1 LPKNFRLSL
10 WKACPIVKHFGACKY
25 FNIIIQWSPKDHD
38 IHDDKERSGVFG
50 MTGNSN
56 MIEVRNLEKHYN
68 GYTAVDGISLAIARG
83 SCFGLLGP
91 NGAGKTT
98 TVEMMENIIPPDRG
112 TILYKGRE
120 RDRTFNQEIGI
131 QFQHTELLA
140 FLTVEETLKTF
151 AAFYHKHLPVEE
163 VLSLCMLD
171 NIRKNMNHKIS
182 GGQRQRLLLGL
193 ALLNDPELL
202 FLDEPSTGLD
212 PQARKH
218 IWEIIL
224 DIKKKGKTI
233 ILTTHYMEEA
243 ENLCDTIAIMDKGRI
258 IEQGSPKSLIE
269 AHCQE
274 EGCPKNLESVFLK
287 MTGKY
292 LRE

>member
-1 LPKNFRLSL
+1 MSGR
-10 WKACPIVKHFGACKY
+10 V
-25 FNIIIQWSPKDHD
+25 NII
-38 IHDDKERSGVFG
+38 
-50 MTGNSN
+50 
-56 MIEVRNLEKHYN
+56 EVKNLTKKYN
-68 GYTAVDGISLAIARG
+68 GNTAVDGIFLAIARG

-98 TVEMMENIIPPDRG
+98 TVEMMENIIAQDSG
-112 TILYKGRE
+112 DIYYKGGE
-120 RDRTFNQEIGI
+120 RDGSFNQEIGI

-151 AAFYHKHLPVEE
+151 AAFYHKHLPVEDII
-163 VLSLCMLD
+163 SLCMLE
-171 NIRKNMNHKIS
+171 NIKRSLNNKIS

-193 ALLNDPELL
+193 ALLNDPELI

-218 IWEIIL
+218 IWEIIH
-224 DIKKKGKTI
+224 DINKKGRTI

-243 ENLCDTIAIMDKGRI
+243 ETLCDTIAIMDKGRI
-258 IEQGSPKSLIE
+258 IEQGSPENLVDK
-269 AHCQE
+269 HCKDMD
-274 EGCPKNLESVFLK
+274 CPQNLESVFLK
-287 MTGKY
+287 LTGKS

>member
-1 LPKNFRLSL
+1 MKSSL
-10 WKACPIVKHFGACKY
+10 
-25 FNIIIQWSPKDHD
+25 NII
-38 IHDDKERSGVFG
+38 
-50 MTGNSN
+50 
-56 MIEVRNLEKHYN
+56 EVKNLKKAYK
-68 GYTAVDGISLAIARG
+68 GKKAVDGVSISIPKG

-98 TVEMMENIIPPDRG
+98 IVEIMENIIQPDSG
-112 TILYKGRE
+112 DILYKGDKRNK
-120 RDRTFNQEIGI
+120 TFNQEIGI

-151 AAFYHKHLPVEE
+151 AAFYQKHLPVEDI
-163 VLSLCMLD
+163 LSLCMLE
-171 NIRKNMNHKIS
+171 NIKKSLNNKIS

-193 ALLNDPELL
+193 ALLNEPELI

-218 IWEIIL
+218 IWNIIR
-224 DIKKKGKTI
+224 DMNDNGKTI

-243 ENLCDTIAIMDKGRI
+243 QSLCDTIAIMDKGSI
-258 IEQGSPKSLIE
+258 IDQGSPESLMDK
-269 AHCQE
+269 HCRDE
-274 EGCPKNLESVFLK
+274 NTPRNLESVFLK
-287 MTGKY
+287 LTGKS

>member
-1 LPKNFRLSL
+1 
-10 WKACPIVKHFGACKY
+10 
-25 FNIIIQWSPKDHD
+25 
-38 IHDDKERSGVFG
+38 
-50 MTGNSN
+50 MTGNPD

-68 GYTAVDGISLAIARG
+68 GYTAVDGISLAIAKG

-98 TVEMMENIIPPDRG
+98 TVEMMENIIPPDAG
-112 TILYKGRE
+112 VILYKGGE
-120 RDRTFNQEIGI
+120 RDRSFNQEIGI

-151 AAFYHKHLPVEE
+151 AAFYHTHLPVEE
-163 VLSLCMLD
+163 VLTLCMLD

-224 DIKKKGKTI
+224 DINKKGKTI

-258 IEQGSPKSLIE
+258 IEQGSPKSLIKT
-269 AHCQE
+269 HCQE
-274 EGCPKNLESVFLK
+274 EGCPKNLETVFLK
-287 MTGKY
+287 LTGKY

>member
-1 LPKNFRLSL
+1 MQ
-10 WKACPIVKHFGACKY
+10 
-25 FNIIIQWSPKDHD
+25 NIIAA
-38 IHDDKERSGVFG
+38 KE
-50 MTGNSN
+50 
-56 MIEVRNLEKHYN
+56 IKKKYN
-68 GYTAVDGISLAIARG
+68 GKTAVDGISLSIAQG

-98 TVEMMENIIPPDRG
+98 IVEIMENIIDQDSG
-112 TILYKGRE
+112 DIFYKGRA
-120 RDRTFNQEIGI
+120 RDKSFNQEIGI

-151 AAFYHKHLPVEE
+151 ASFYNKHLPVKE
-163 VLSLCMLD
+163 VISLCMLE
-171 NIRKNMNHKIS
+171 NIKNNLNNKIS

-193 ALLNDPELL
+193 ALLNDPELI

-218 IWEIIL
+218 IWDIIQNMN
-224 DIKKKGKTI
+224 KQGKSI

-243 ENLCDTIAIMDKGRI
+243 QVLCDNIAIMDRGTI
-258 IEQGSPKSLIE
+258 IEQGLPENLIE
-269 AHCQE
+269 KHCKDMD
-274 EGCPKNLESVFLK
+274 CPQNLESVFLK
-287 MTGKY
+287 LTGKS